1 MKRTSVK
8 AGAPLVLA
16 AACLLVIA
24 GCAAGPDYVRPA
36 APTATGYSSAALMIQ
51 TSSAPVQGG
60 AVQQFVAGQDIPAQW
75 WTLFRSPALNALIEH
90 ALKNNPNLAAADAAL
105 RVARENLYAQQ
116 GAFFPNVTAS
126 FTPSRQKV
134 PAASLTTSAT
144 SGASLYNLHTA
155 QLTVGYTLDVFGAN
169 RREVE
174 SLQAQADSQ
183 RFQLEA
189 AYLSLTSNL
198 VVAAIQEASLRGQVA
213 STEALIK
220 LEQEQMDLLKLQF
233 SVGAI
238 AEAGVVAQEAIL
250 AQARAALPPLNRQL
264 AQQRDLLVALAGH
277 TPGDFALEDFDLAML
292 DLPQALP
299 LSLPSKL
306 VEQRPDIRSAEEQ
319 LHAASAQIGVAQANL
334 LPQITLNATGGS
346 VAYEIGQLF
355 RSGNAFWTIAAGVT
369 QPIFDGATLLHRK
382 RAAEA
387 TYDQAAAQYRSTVI
401 AAFQNV
407 ADALQALR
415 FDADALQEAVNAER
429 AADSSLAIA
438 RRQVE
443 IGDVSNLAL
452 LAAEQ
457 TYQEALINLVQ
468 ARANRYAD
476 TAALFQALGGG
487 WWNRSEADRVSE
499 KSSGEQGGLQ

>member
-1 MKRTSVK
+1 MKRTCVK
-8 AGAPLVLA
+8 AGAPVGLA

-24 GCAAGPDYVRPA
+24 GCAAGPDYVRP
-36 APTATGYSSAALMIQ
+36 TASTANGYSSAPLPTQ

-60 AVQQFVAGQDIPAQW
+60 ASQQFVAGQDIPAQW

-90 ALKNNPNLAAADAAL
+90 ALKKNPNLAAADAAL
-105 RVARENLYAQQ
+105 RVAQENLYAQQ
-116 GAFFPNVTAS
+116 GAFFPSVTAS
-126 FTPSRQKV
+126 YTPSRQKT
-134 PAASLTTSAT
+134 PIGSLTTNAT

-155 QLTVGYTLDVFGAN
+155 QLNIGYTLDVFGAN

-174 SLQAQADSQ
+174 SLQAQAESQ

-220 LEQEQMDLLKLQF
+220 LEQEQMDLLKQQL
-233 SVGAI
+233 SAGAI

-250 AQARAALPPLNRQL
+250 AQTKATLPPLSRQL
-264 AQQRDLLVALAGH
+264 AQQRDLLAALAGH
-277 TPGDFALEDFDLAML
+277 TPGDFAVEDFDLAML
-292 DLPQALP
+292 DLPQTLP

-346 VAYEIGQLF
+346 VAYEISQLF

-387 TYDQAAAQYRSTVI
+387 TYDQAAAQYRATVI

-429 AADSSLAIA
+429 AADSSLVIA
-438 RRQVE
+438 KRQVE
-443 IGDVSNLAL
+443 IGDVSDLAL

-457 TYQEALINLVQ
+457 TYQQALINLVQ

-487 WWNRSEADRVSE
+487 WWNRSEADLVSQ
-499 KSSGEQGGLQ
+499 KSTPELRGVP

>member
-8 AGAPLVLA
+8 ASAPLGLA

-24 GCAAGPDYVRPA
+24 GCAAGPDYVRPT
-36 APTATGYSSAALMIQ
+36 APTATGYSSAALPTQ

-60 AVQQFVAGQDIPAQW
+60 AAQQFVAGQDIPAQW

-105 RVARENLYAQQ
+105 RVAQENLYAQQ
-116 GAFFPNVTAS
+116 GAFFPTVTAS
-126 FTPSRQKV
+126 YTPSRQKT
-134 PAASLTTSAT
+134 PIGSLTTNAT
-144 SGASLYNLHTA
+144 SGASLYTLHTA
-155 QLTVGYTLDVFGAN
+155 QLNVGYTLDVFGAN

-198 VVAAIQEASLRGQVA
+198 VVAAVQEASLRGQAA

-220 LEQEQMDLLKLQF
+220 LEQEQLDLLKQQL
-233 SVGAI
+233 SAGAI

-250 AQARAALPPLNRQL
+250 AQTKASLPPLNRQL

-299 LSLPSKL
+299 VSLPSKL

-334 LPQITLNATGGS
+334 LPQITLSATGGS
-346 VAYEIGQLF
+346 VAYEISQLF
-355 RSGNAFWTIAAGVT
+355 RSGNAFWALAAGVT

-387 TYDQAAAQYRSTVI
+387 TYDQAAAQYRATVI
-401 AAFQNV
+401 TAFQNV

-438 RRQVE
+438 KRQVE
-443 IGDVSNLAL
+443 IGDVSDLAL
-452 LAAEQ
+452 LTAELA
-457 TYQEALINLVQ
+457 YQQSLINLVQ

-487 WWNRSEADRVSE
+487 WWNRAGTDLVSE
-499 KSSGEQGGLQ
+499 KSAPGLRGRP